1 MKIQR
6 VYSNQEEIKVE
17 DSLFKAIK
25 SLRSIDECR
34 SFFQDICTPAEL
46 QAIKDRW
53 SVADY
58 LNQGYTYREINTLT
72 GVSLTTIGRVARFVS
87 DGSGGYQTALK
98 RTSK

>member
-6 VYSNQEEIKVE
+6 VYTNKEEKNAE
-17 DSLFKAIK
+17 DNLYEAIK
-25 SLRSIDECR
+25 SLRNIDECR

>member
-6 VYSNQEEIKVE
+6 VYTNKEEKNAE
-17 DSLFKAIK
+17 DNLFEAIK
-25 SLRSIDECR
+25 SLRNIGECR

-98 RTSK
+98 RSSK

>member
-17 DSLFKAIK
+17 DRLFKAIK

-53 SVADY
+53 SVADC
-58 LNQGYTYREINTLT
+58 LNQGYTYREINNLT
-72 GVSLTTIGRVARFVS
+72 GVSLTTIGRVARFLS